1 VIVIDNA
8 ALTELLAG
16 SSPNPQLVARMAVA
30 DSVHA
35 TDLLDV
41 EFLSS
46 LRGLLRGGKISQH
59 RARQARM
66 LFAEMSVVRYPISVI
81 TDRVWVLR
89 HTLSAYDAC
98 YVALA
103 EALDCP
109 LVTTDHRLA
118 GATGHVATVEA
129 F

>member
-1 VIVIDNA
+1 MIVIDNA

-16 SSPNPQLVARMAVA
+16 VAPSPQLIARVVVAE
-30 DSVHA
+30 SVHA

-46 LRGLLRGGKISQH
+46 LRGLQRGKKISEH

-66 LFAEMSVVRYPISVI
+66 LFAEMPVVRYPVSVI
-81 TDRVWVLR
+81 TDRIWALR
-89 HTLSAYDAC
+89 HMVTAYDAS
-98 YVALA
+98 YLALA
-103 EALDCP
+103 EALNCP
-109 LVTTDHRLA
+109 LVTTDRRLA
-118 GATGHVATVEA
+118 AASGHLAVIEA